1 MLKTS
6 VAAVCLGLLAIS
18 TAHADQHLCT
28 DAHMAQMDSM
38 IAKMTDA
45 DKQKAANAALDQS
58 KAAMKVGNTDEC
70 MKYMMDAHKA
80 MGL

>member
-1 MLKTS
+1 
-6 VAAVCLGLLAIS
+6 
-18 TAHADQHLCT
+18 
-28 DAHMAQMDSM
+28 MAQMDSM

-58 KAAMKVGNTDEC
+58 KAVMKVGNTDEC
-70 MKYMMDAHKA
+70 MSTGWAPTG